1 MSIIGEIAAIQ
12 TATVYGV
19 SIIISAGAIGT
30 AIGFAMLGSKF
41 LEATARQPEIA
52 PMLLTRM
59 FMVAALLD
67 GVTMIGIGLSLYFSL
82 ANPFVS
88 AVIAAN
94 SQLAGM

>member
-1 MSIIGEIAAIQ
+1 
-12 TATVYGV
+12 
-19 SIIISAGAIGT
+19 
-30 AIGFAMLGSKF
+30 
-41 LEATARQPEIA
+41 
-52 PMLLTRM
+52 MLLTRM

>member
-41 LEATARQPEIA
+41 LAAPARQPEIA

-82 ANPFVS
+82 ANPFGS

>member
-1 MSIIGEIAAIQ
+1 MNITTELASIHTMTIIGVSMI
-12 TATVYGV
+12 V
-19 SIIISAGAIGT
+19 SIGAIGT

-41 LEATARQPEIA
+41 LDVTARQPEIA

-59 FMVAALLD
+59 FMIAALLD

-88 AVIAAN
+88 GCIASVAQV
-94 SQLAGM
+94 SG

>member
-1 MSIIGEIAAIQ
+1 MNITTELANIHTMTIIGVSLI
-12 TATVYGV
+12 V
-19 SIIISAGAIGT
+19 SIGANGT

-41 LEATARQPEIA
+41 LDVTARQPEIA

-59 FMVAALLD
+59 FMIAALLD

-88 AVIAAN
+88 SFLEAVAQV
-94 SQLAGM
+94 SG